1 MTPRAAA
8 ALAALLLCGC
18 ATIAGPPGPVGGKP
32 LAAFYDELKGDLQ
45 EVHWRVRG
53 GAACGAAA
61 EREIDLR
68 NATVTLSMRRVAEAT
83 IDGEVKLVAVP
94 LFGVGA
100 TPILG
105 AKSAHKSVQDLTVKL
120 DVDGPAP
127 VYTLGSTPAAHSQLA
142 RTVNAAIDAFMRS
155 SASEPCIHLASLRL
169 QLVLDVEHQAGGGF
183 RIVVPPASLA
193 GELARQDVNTL
204 TISWDKVESNALR

>member
-1 MTPRAAA
+1 MMPPAAA
-8 ALAALLLCGC
+8 CFAVLVLGGC

-45 EVHWRVRG
+45 EVHWRVHG
-53 GAACGAAA
+53 GAACGGEA
-61 EREIDLR
+61 EREVDLR
-68 NATVTLSMRRVAEAT
+68 NASVTLSMRRVAEAT

-100 TPILG
+100 IPTLG
-105 AKSAHKSVQDLTVKL
+105 GQSARKSVQDLTVKL

-127 VYTLGSTPAAHSQLA
+127 AFTLGSTPEAHSQLA

-155 SASEPCIHLASLRL
+155 SASEPCIRLASLRL
-169 QLVLDVEHQAGGGF
+169 QWVLDVEHQAEGGF
-183 RIVVPPASLA
+183 KIVVPPASLA
-193 GELARQDVNTL
+193 GALAREDVNTL
-204 TISWDKVESNALR
+204 TISWDKIQSNALR